1 MSNIGKKPI
10 IIPES
15 VKIELIND
23 IVKINGIFGELIQK
37 YNNNI
42 ITLKLDKNKL
52 NILLTNYL
60 DKKNKEYYGLIRTLI
75 YNSIY
80 GVTYKFKKSLSLEG
94 IGYKFKILENIL
106 YLYIGYNH
114 PILFNIPNNI
124 LLKLESPIKLHIEGI
139 DLKII
144 SQFAANIYNIYPPEP
159 YKGKGIYYENQ
170 KIIKKIGKKGK

>member
-1 MSNIGKKPI
+1 MSNIGKKII
-10 IIPES
+10 IIPEN
-15 VKIELIND
+15 VKIELVKDFI
-23 IVKINGIFGELIQK
+23 KINGSFGELITK
-37 YNNNI
+37 YDNKL

-52 NILLTNYL
+52 SILLTNYL

-80 GVTYKFKKSLSLEG
+80 GVTYKFKKNLYLEG

-114 PILFNIPNNI
+114 PILFTIPDNII
-124 LLKLESPIKLHIEGI
+124 LKLESPIKLSIEGI
-139 DLKII
+139 ELEKI
-144 SQFAANIYNIYPPEP
+144 SQFASNIYNIHPPEP